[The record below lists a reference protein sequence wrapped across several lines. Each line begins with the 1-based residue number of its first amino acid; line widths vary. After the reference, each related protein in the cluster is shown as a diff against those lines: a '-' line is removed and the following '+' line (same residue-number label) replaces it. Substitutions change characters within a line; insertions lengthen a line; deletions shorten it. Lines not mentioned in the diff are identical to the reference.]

1 MRSPPQRRPL
11 QNLGTVLP
19 GEEGVMSEVTL
30 TLVRE
35 RAYEIFLRRG
45 ESSGDEVADWLR
57 AEREIREEERGH
69 RGPARMRDVAHH
81 GRLTDH
87 DGCDLENPT

>member
-1 MRSPPQRRPL
+1 
-11 QNLGTVLP
+11 
-19 GEEGVMSEVTL
+19 MSEVTL
-30 TLVRE
+30 GRVRE

-45 ESSGDEVADWLR
+45 GSSGDEVADWLK

-69 RGPARMRDVAHH
+69 HGPARMLDATHH